1 VNASA
6 SRLASVVL
14 LIAACNSSVATCP
27 EPDGVYLV
35 QYRRVS
41 GDCGD
46 LDDRLRRYD
55 PGAAM
60 VSAPDEA
67 PCEEVSREETA
78 DRCHTEYER
87 RCDLEVDGEAVTLRE
102 VGSITVLDAA
112 HAESVFEVDIRYASD
127 GATYCRGVYDVTI
140 TRQ

>member
-1 VNASA
+1 MTARVP
-6 SRLASVVL
+6 
-14 LIAACNSSVATCP
+14 IAALLLAACGSDVATCP
-27 EPDGVYLV
+27 EPDDVYLV

-41 GDCGD
+41 GDCGE

-78 DRCHTEYER
+78 DGCHTEYE
-87 RCDLEVDGEAVTLRE
+87 
-102 VGSITVLDAA
+102 LDAA